1 MKVRLVTVGK
11 TNEASLNS
19 LEKKYESRLAHYLNF
34 ERLDVQD
41 IKQGGQLKQE
51 ELKTKEGQRILASLR
66 EDDFLVLLDEKGQQF
81 SSLDFSKWIERK
93 FQTSSRRI
101 TFCIGGAFGFSQE
114 VYGRSNALISLSSL
128 TFSHQ
133 MVRSIFLE
141 QLYRCCTIIK
151 GEKYHHQ

>member
-81 SSLDFSKWIERK
+81 SSIDFSKWLEQK
-93 FQTSSRRI
+93 FQSSPRRI
-101 TFCIGGAFGFSQE
+101 TFCIGGAFGFSPE

-141 QLYRCCTIIK
+141 QLYRCCTIMK

>member
-81 SSLDFSKWIERK
+81 SSLDFSKWI
-93 FQTSSRRI
+93 
-101 TFCIGGAFGFSQE
+101 
-114 VYGRSNALISLSSL
+114 
-128 TFSHQ
+128 
-133 MVRSIFLE
+133 
-141 QLYRCCTIIK
+141 
-151 GEKYHHQ
+151 